1 MLANPFCL
9 AVKAALACVL
19 ALALCSLVGN
29 PDTVSAGFVAVLCV
43 SPTVLMGLR
52 RAGGQLLGSAL
63 GGVLGVAMS
72 ALELPTWLGVPIA
85 VAASVRLVYAL
96 GFEAAYP
103 VAAFSALLIQSGSIG
118 SPAEALEHRV
128 VAVVIA
134 AASGF
139 LVNLVVSGLAYEEI
153 FGRRL
158 AIVERQVFGLLP
170 DAATR
175 GPEAAQQGFTMIAE
189 LQAELG
195 LALEELRWRQ
205 NWRNL
210 AMLEGAWWRAGRLR
224 HLLHVASEMGYGARM
239 SGGGP
244 DELAPFF
251 AWVMYPAGERPA
263 VPPAIE
269 PVARRMVQELIALR
283 GGAQAEVDLH
293 DAG

>member
-1 MLANPFCL
+1 MLANPFFL

-158 AIVERQVFGLLP
+158 AIVERQVFRLLP
-170 DAATR
+170 DAAR
-175 GPEAAQQGFTMIAE
+175 
-189 LQAELG
+189 
-195 LALEELRWRQ
+195 
-205 NWRNL
+205 
-210 AMLEGAWWRAGRLR
+210 
-224 HLLHVASEMGYGARM
+224 SC
-239 SGGGP
+239 GGVRTG
-244 DELAPFF
+244 
-251 AWVMYPAGERPA
+251 VT
-263 VPPAIE
+263 
-269 PVARRMVQELIALR
+269 
-283 GGAQAEVDLH
+283 
-293 DAG
+293 